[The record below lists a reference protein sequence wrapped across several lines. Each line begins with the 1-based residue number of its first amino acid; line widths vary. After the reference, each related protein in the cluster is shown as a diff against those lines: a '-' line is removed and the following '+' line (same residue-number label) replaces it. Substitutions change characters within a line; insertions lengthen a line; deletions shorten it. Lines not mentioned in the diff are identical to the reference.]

1 VSQSIPSGTP
11 EIAAPRPNARR
22 HARMGRYALW
32 QLRDYLF
39 DRGAPTFIVATLF
52 GYLGL
57 QPLLGTLQRNVGA
70 VPPGL
75 VTRFGSEAAARAV
88 MMNEFNYMF
97 LRGFIGTLVFLGALF
112 AMNGIVANDRKQ
124 GFYRFLFAK
133 PVAPARYYGQAF
145 LIHWAGFLGVMT
157 LLGLIYGA
165 LVWPVL
171 SWPLMA
177 VVALTFLCYAGIAF
191 LLSAAARWDWLSLVA
206 VSVAASYLWGRFGGS
221 ASPLAKLLYLL
232 PPLHRTDEVYASVAG
247 RPVFAAGAQHVLPW
261 GSIWWIAGYGAA
273 CFVLG
278 LVVLRHRRL
287 AIV

>member
-1 VSQSIPSGTP
+1 MSPDVLSSTSEITP
-11 EIAAPRPNARR
+11 AKPIGWRRP
-22 HARMGRYALW
+22 RMGAYALW
-32 QLRDYLF
+32 QLRDYAL

-57 QPLLGTLQRNVGA
+57 QPLLGRVHPASQS
-70 VPPGL
+70 VPPAL
-75 VTRFGSEAAARAV
+75 ITRFGSEAAARAA
-88 MMNEFNYMF
+88 MMGEFNYMF

-133 PVAPARYYGQAF
+133 PIAPARYYGQAF
-145 LIHWAGFLGVMT
+145 LIHWAGFIGVMA
-157 LLGLIYGA
+157 LLGLIYGV

-171 SWPLMA
+171 SWPLMG
-177 VVALTFLCYAGIAF
+177 VVAITFLCYAGIAF

-206 VSVAASYLWGRFGGS
+206 VSVAASYLWGRFGS
-221 ASPLAKLLYLL
+221 STSPLATLLYLL
-232 PPLHRTDEVYASVAG
+232 PPLHRTDEVYAAVSG
-247 RPVFAAGAQHVLPW
+247 SPTFAAGAQHVLPW
-261 GSIWWIAGYGAA
+261 NAIWWIAGYGAA

-278 LVVLRHRRL
+278 LIVLRYRRL

>member
-1 VSQSIPSGTP
+1 MSVGTP
-11 EIAAPRPNARR
+11 TVTEEVASSRPIERR
-22 HARMGRYALW
+22 RARMGRYALW
-32 QLRDYLF
+32 QLRDYAM

-57 QPLLGTLQRNVGA
+57 QPLLGHLDTRTSA
-70 VPPGL
+70 VPPAL
-75 VTRFGSEAAARAV
+75 ITKFGSEAAARAAL
-88 MMNEFNYMF
+88 MSEFNFMF

-112 AMNGIVANDRKQ
+112 AMNGIVANDRKL

-133 PVAPARYYGQAF
+133 PVTPARYYGQAF
-145 LIHWAGFLGVMT
+145 LIHWAGFLAVMT

-171 SWPLMA
+171 SLPLMG

-206 VSVAASYLWGRFGGS
+206 VSVAASYLWGRYGS
-221 ASPLAKLLYLL
+221 SKSPLAILLYLL
-232 PPLHRTDEVYASVAG
+232 PPLHRTDEVYAAVSG
-247 RPVFAAGAQHVLPW
+247 RPTFAAGAQLVLPW

-278 LVVLRHRRL
+278 LVVLRYRRL